1 MVTGAQEVA
10 TIISRY
16 KQIEGLY
23 MSRPETTLKK
33 EFATRLISLYT
44 NIMKYQI
51 AATCFY
57 QRNTMRR
64 CTYQADFSDRR

>member
-1 MVTGAQEVA
+1 
-10 TIISRY
+10 
-16 KQIEGLY
+16 

-57 QRNTMRR
+57 QRNTMRQ
-64 CTYQADFSDRR
+64 CTY